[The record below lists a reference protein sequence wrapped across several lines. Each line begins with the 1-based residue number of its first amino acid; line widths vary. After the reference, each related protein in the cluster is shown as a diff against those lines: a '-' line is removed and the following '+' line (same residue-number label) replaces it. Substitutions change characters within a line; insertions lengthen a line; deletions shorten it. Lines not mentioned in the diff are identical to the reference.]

1 MAVRRSKKGGVRT
14 PDLFEPAEPTP
25 PQAADAVELVERNL
39 LDYALYVIGDRAV
52 PSVADGL
59 KPVARRLLWGALNG
73 APPAVPGRPTVKCA
87 RVTGETMAKYH
98 PHGDSYLALVR
109 MAQPFSLRA
118 PLFEFQGNYGS
129 PDFGP
134 AASRYTETRLSPV
147 AMALLAEVRD
157 GTVDLVPN
165 YDGLELEPEVL
176 PAGFPNLLVNGSY
189 GIAFG
194 MASHFPT
201 HNPGEVCAAA
211 RHLINNPKATVDELL
226 EIIPGPDYPDPCAVV
241 NGDELAS
248 IYRSGTGQI
257 RVRGQWVVE
266 ETRRGGLRLVVT
278 SLPYV
283 NGSTG
288 SSEEF
293 IRGVVSAVE
302 DGKLLGVDDIVNESA
317 KGDTRIAI
325 DLAKGVVPDQ
335 IIPALLRHTNLQV
348 TNPVRMHALD
358 VRGVPQMYN
367 LRTALEAWIAHRVD
381 VVERRSRKRIEVISE
396 RLHLLDGLLL
406 VLLDIDAA
414 IAIIRA
420 ADDAAAARTGLMA
433 RFSIDDVQANYVLDL
448 TLRRLTRLARVEL
461 EKEQTTLRRELGRL
475 EALVASPGKL
485 RRQVGTELDEV
496 AKMFEGIERHTEIT
510 TAALPS
516 PTIAIPDEPMELVVL
531 DTGYVQAFKAS
542 AKVRTPK
549 EGVVL
554 RRIGSSTATHIVA
567 LTETGQLYRV
577 IGASFPT
584 DKPTALVNVLTGVT
598 KERVLRWDT
607 APSFP
612 DDLLLV
618 TSGGTIKRIAGDD
631 LLGGDRKG
639 GISIIKLEAGEKI
652 VSVLPFRED
661 EPYLLVTA
669 KGQGIRFVP
678 ADVRPMGRAAAG
690 VRGIK
695 LADGDHVVG
704 AAPGADG
711 AEIVIVHAK
720 GAAKRVAATEFP
732 VQGRA
737 GKGVRAASPG
747 GRYGDITVVA
757 PAVALLARLAD
768 GTVVEFPT
776 STAVYVARDAFPAKV
791 RGFDGTIVELLPAPD
806 A

>member
-1 MAVRRSKKGGVRT
+1 MAAKRGKKSGVRT
-14 PDLFEPAEPTP
+14 AELFEPAPPTP

-73 APPAVPGRPTVKCA
+73 SPPAVPGRPTVKCA

-109 MAQPFSLRA
+109 MAQPFALRA

-157 GTVDLVPN
+157 GTVELVPN
-165 YDGLELEPEVL
+165 YDGLEVEPEVL

-201 HNPGEVCAAA
+201 HNPVEVCAAA
-211 RHLINNPKATVDELL
+211 QHLVANPKATVDELL
-226 EIIPGPDYPDPCAVV
+226 ELVPGPDYPDPCTIV
-241 NGDELAS
+241 NGDELAAL
-248 IYRSGTGQI
+248 YRSGTGQI
-257 RVRGQWVVE
+257 RVRGTWTVE
-266 ETRRGGLRLVVT
+266 ETRRGQRLVVT

-293 IRGVVSAVE
+293 IRGVVAAVE
-302 DGKLLGVDDIVNESA
+302 EGKLLGIDDVVNESA
-317 KGDTRIAI
+317 KGATRIAI
-325 DLAKGVVPDQ
+325 DLAKGVQPEQV
-335 IIPALLRHTNLQV
+335 IPALLRSTNLQV

-358 VRGVPQMYN
+358 VHGVPQMYN
-367 LRTALEAWIAHRVD
+367 LRTALEAWIGHRTD
-381 VVERRSRKRIEVISE
+381 VVERRSRRRIEAITE
-396 RLHLLDGLLL
+396 RLHLLDALLV

-414 IAIIRA
+414 IAIIRGS
-420 ADDAAAARTGLMA
+420 DDVAQARAGLMT
-433 RFSIDDVQANYVLDL
+433 RFSIDEVQANYVLDL

-461 EKEQTTLRRELGRL
+461 EKEQTALRRELARL

-485 RRQVGTELDEV
+485 RRQVGTELAEV
-496 AKMFEGIERHTEIT
+496 AAMFEGMERHTEIT

-516 PTIAIPDEPMELVVL
+516 PTIAIPDEPMELVIT
-531 DTGYVQAFKAS
+531 DTGYAQAFKAT
-542 AKVRTPK
+542 AKTRTPK
-549 EGVVL
+549 DGTVV
-554 RRIGSSTATHIVA
+554 RRIVTSTASHLVTI
-567 LTETGQLYRV
+567 TDTGQLYRA

-584 DKPTALVNVLTGVT
+584 DRPTALANVVTGLT
-598 KERVLRWDT
+598 KERLLRWDASADLPT
-607 APSFP
+607 
-612 DDLLLV
+612 DLLLV
-618 TSGGTIKRIAGDD
+618 TSGGTVKRIAGDD
-631 LLGGDRKG
+631 LQGGDRKG
-639 GISIIKLEAGEKI
+639 GISIIKLEGGER
-652 VSVLPFRED
+652 VVAVLPFE
-661 EPYLLVTA
+661 ETTPYLLVTA
-669 KGQGIRFVP
+669 RGQAIRFVP
-678 ADVRPMGRAAAG
+678 ADVRPMGRTAAG

-695 LADGDHVVG
+695 LADGDTVVG
-704 AAPGADG
+704 AVPAPDG
-711 AEIVIVHAK
+711 AEVIVVHAK
-720 GAAKRVAATEFP
+720 GSAKRVAAADFP

-737 GKGVRAASPG
+737 GKGVRAAPSG
-747 GRYGDITVVA
+747 GRFGDITVVA
-757 PAVALLARLAD
+757 RTGRLSARLAT
-768 GTVVEFPT
+768 GAVVEFPS
-776 STAVYVARDAFPAKV
+776 STPVAAARDAAPAKI
-791 RGFDGTIVELLPAPD
+791 RGFDGTVAELFATPPD
-806 A
+806 

>member
-1 MAVRRSKKGGVRT
+1 MATKRKSKSSKGFDEQS
-14 PDLFEPAEPTP
+14 DLFTQPAIP
-25 PQAADAVELVERNL
+25 PQPADAVELVERNL

-73 APPAVPGRPTVKCA
+73 APPAIPGRPTVKCA

-109 MAQPFSLRA
+109 MAQPFAMRA

-134 AASRYTETRLSPV
+134 AASRYTETRLSEV

-165 YDGLELEPEVL
+165 YDGLEVEPEVL
-176 PAGFPNLLVNGSY
+176 PAGFPNLFVNGSY

-201 HNPGEVCAAA
+201 HNPVEVCNAAK
-211 RHLINNPKATVDELL
+211 HLIENPNATVDELL
-226 EIIPGPDYPDPCAVV
+226 EIVPGPDYPDPCTVV
-241 NGDELAS
+241 NGDELAG

-257 RVRGQWVVE
+257 RVRGMWIVE
-266 ETRRGGLRLVVT
+266 ETKRGQRVIIT

-302 DGKLLGVDDIVNESA
+302 EGKLAGIDDVVNESA

-325 DLAKGVVPDQ
+325 DLAKGIEPTQV
-335 IIPALLRHTNLQV
+335 IPGLLRFTNLQV

-358 VRGVPQMYN
+358 TRGIPQMYN
-367 LRTALEAWIAHRVD
+367 LRTALESWIAHRVD
-381 VVERRSRKRIEVISE
+381 VVERRSRKRIEVISD

-414 IAIIRA
+414 IAIIRGS
-420 ADDAAAARTGLMA
+420 DDAASARTGLMA
-433 RFSIDDVQANYVLDL
+433 HFGIDEIQANYVLDL

-461 EKEQTTLRRELGRL
+461 EKEQTTLRRELQRL
-475 EALVASPGKL
+475 QALVESPRRL
-485 RRQVGTELDEV
+485 RRQVGSELDEV

-516 PTIAIPDEPMELVVL
+516 AVVAIPDEPMELVVL
-531 DTGYVQAFKAS
+531 DTGYVQAFKAT
-542 AKVRTPK
+542 AKVRAPK
-549 EGVVL
+549 EGVVIH
-554 RRIGSSTATHIVA
+554 RIASSTATHIVTV
-567 LTETGQLYRV
+567 TEQGQLFRS
-577 IGASFPT
+577 IGAGFPT
-584 DKPTALVNVLTGVT
+584 DKPTAFVNVLQGVEGA
-598 KERVLRWDT
+598 KVLHWASND
-607 APSFP
+607 SFAS
-612 DDLLLV
+612 DLLLV
-618 TSGGTIKRIAGDD
+618 TSQGTIKRMVADD
-631 LLGGDRKG
+631 LAGGDRKG
-639 GISIIKLEAGEKI
+639 GISIIKLDAGEKI
-652 VSVLPFRED
+652 VALLPFSED
-661 EPYLLVTA
+661 VPVLIATA
-669 KGQGIRFVP
+669 KGQAIRFVP
-678 ADVRPMGRAAAG
+678 SDVRPMGRTAAG

-695 LADGDHVVG
+695 LLPGDTVAGAVNAPDEGEVVL
-704 AAPGADG
+704 
-711 AEIVIVHAK
+711 VHSK
-720 GAAKRVAATEFP
+720 GMAKRLRGNDFP
-732 VQGRA
+732 LQGRA
-737 GKGVRAASPG
+737 GKGVKLAAG
-747 GRYGDITVVA
+747 GRHGDITIVA
-757 PAVALLARLAD
+757 PVIPLLARLAD
-768 GTVVEFPT
+768 NTVVEFPAQ
-776 STAVYVARDAFPAKV
+776 TAVYAARDAPPAKI
-791 RGFDGTIVELLPAPD
+791 RGFEGIAVELLPAPEG
-806 A
+806 

>member
-1 MAVRRSKKGGVRT
+1 MASKRGKQGGART
-14 PDLFEPAEPTP
+14 PQLFEPLPPTP

-73 APPAVPGRPTVKCA
+73 SPPAVPGRPTVKCA

-157 GTVDLVPN
+157 GTVDLVAN
-165 YDGLELEPEVL
+165 YDGLEVEPEVL
-176 PAGFPNLLVNGSY
+176 PAGFPNLFVNGSY

-201 HNPGEVCAAA
+201 HNPVEVCAAA
-211 RHLINNPKATVDELL
+211 QHLIANPKATVDELL
-226 EIIPGPDYPDPCAVV
+226 EIVPGPDYPDPCTIV
-241 NGDELAS
+241 NGDELAA

-257 RVRGQWVVE
+257 RVRGTWTVE
-266 ETRRGGLRLVVT
+266 EARRGVRLIVT

-293 IRGVVSAVE
+293 IRGVVAAVE
-302 DGKLLGVDDIVNESA
+302 EGKLLGIDDVVNESA
-317 KGDTRIAI
+317 KGETRIAI
-325 DLAKGVVPDQ
+325 DLAKGVVPEQ
-335 IIPALLRHTNLQV
+335 VIPALLRFTNLQV

-381 VVERRSRKRIEVISE
+381 VVERRSRKRIEAITE
-396 RLHLLDGLLL
+396 RLHLLDGLLT

-414 IAIIRA
+414 IAIIRGS
-420 ADDAAAARTGLMA
+420 DDVAQARAGLMA
-433 RFSIDDVQANYVLDL
+433 RFELDEVQANYVLDL

-461 EKEQTTLRRELGRL
+461 EKEQTALRRELARL

-485 RRQVGTELDEV
+485 RRQVGTELADV
-496 AKMFEGIERHTEIT
+496 ATMFAGIERHTEIT

-516 PTIAIPDEPMELVVL
+516 ATVAIPDEPMELVVL
-531 DTGYVQAFKAS
+531 DSGYVQAFKAS

-549 EGVVL
+549 EGVVTH
-554 RRIGSSTATHIVA
+554 RIAASTATHLVA

-584 DKPTALVNVLTGVT
+584 DKPTAAVNLLTGVT
-598 KERVLRWDT
+598 KERILRWDS
-607 APSFP
+607 AASIP

-618 TSGGTIKRIAGDD
+618 TSAGTIKRIAGDD
-631 LLGGDRKG
+631 LAGGDRKG
-639 GISIIKLEAGEKI
+639 GISIIKLEPGETL
-652 VSVLPFRED
+652 VAVLPFTPE

-678 ADVRPMGRAAAG
+678 ADVRPMGRTAAG

-695 LADGDHVVG
+695 LADGDRVVG
-704 AAPGADG
+704 AASAPDG
-711 AEIVIVHAK
+711 TDVIVVHTK
-720 GAAKRVAATEFP
+720 GAAKRVAAIEFP

-737 GKGVRAASPG
+737 GKGVRAAAPG
-747 GRYGDITVVA
+747 GRYGDISVIA
-757 PAVALLARLAD
+757 RAGALSARLAN
-768 GTVVEFPT
+768 GTVVEFPV
-776 STAVYVARDAFPAKV
+776 STAVSVARDAAPAKI
-791 RGFDGTIVELLPAPD
+791 RGFDGVVVDLFPTPPA
-806 A
+806 

>member
-1 MAVRRSKKGGVRT
+1 MASKRSKQGGVRT
-14 PDLFEPAEPTP
+14 PQLFEPAPPTP

-73 APPAVPGRPTVKCA
+73 APPAIPGRPTVKCA

-165 YDGLELEPEVL
+165 YDGLEVEPEVL
-176 PAGFPNLLVNGSY
+176 PAGFPNLFVNGSY

-201 HNPGEVCAAA
+201 HNPVEVCAAA
-211 RHLINNPKATVDELL
+211 QHLIANPKASVEELL
-226 EIIPGPDYPDPCAVV
+226 AIVPGPDYPDPCTIV
-241 NGDELAS
+241 NGDELAA

-257 RVRGQWVVE
+257 RVRGTWIVE
-266 ETRRGGLRLVVT
+266 EARRGVRLIVT

-293 IRGVVSAVE
+293 IRGVVAAVE
-302 DGKLLGVDDIVNESA
+302 EGKLLGIDDVVNESA
-317 KGDTRIAI
+317 KGETRIAI
-325 DLAKGVVPDQ
+325 DLAKGVAPEQVV
-335 IIPALLRHTNLQV
+335 PALLRFTNLQV

-358 VRGVPQMYN
+358 VHGVPQMYN

-381 VVERRSRKRIEVISE
+381 VVERRSRARIGVITD
-396 RLHLLDGLLL
+396 RLHLLDGLLT

-414 IAIIRA
+414 IAIIRGS
-420 ADDAAAARTGLMA
+420 DDVAEARAGLMA
-433 RFSIDDVQANYVLDL
+433 RFELDEVQANYVLDL

-461 EKEQTTLRRELGRL
+461 EKEQTALQRELARL

-485 RRQVGTELDEV
+485 RRQVGTELAEV
-496 AKMFEGIERHTEIT
+496 ANMFVGIERHTEIT

-516 PTIAIPDEPMELVVL
+516 ATVAIPDEPMELVVL
-531 DTGYVQAFKAS
+531 DSGYVQAFKAS
-542 AKVRTPK
+542 AKVRTPR
-549 EGVVL
+549 EGVVV
-554 RRIGSSTATHIVA
+554 RRIASSHRHPSRGPHRDRPALPGDRGLVPHRQTHRR
-567 LTETGQLYRV
+567 GQLAHRRDQGTHRGVGLVGFVARRSAARHERRHDQAHRRRRPRRRRPQGRHLDHQVRARRDARCRV
-577 IGASFPT
+577 AVPLRGALPARHRKGSGHP
-584 DKPTALVNVLTGVT
+584 
-598 KERVLRWDT
+598 LR
-607 APSFP
+607 PRRRPP
-612 DDLLLV
+612 DGPH
-618 TSGGTIKRIAGDD
+618 SGGGSGHQAR
-631 LLGGDRKG
+631 R
-639 GISIIKLEAGEKI
+639 
-652 VSVLPFRED
+652 R
-661 EPYLLVTA
+661 
-669 KGQGIRFVP
+669 
-678 ADVRPMGRAAAG
+678 RPSGR
-690 VRGIK
+690 R
-695 LADGDHVVG
+695 
-704 AAPGADG
+704 
-711 AEIVIVHAK
+711 
-720 GAAKRVAATEFP
+720 
-732 VQGRA
+732 
-737 GKGVRAASPG
+737 G
-747 GRYGDITVVA
+747 GRS
-757 PAVALLARLAD
+757 RR
-768 GTVVEFPT
+768 EPT
-776 STAVYVARDAFPAKV
+776 
-791 RGFDGTIVELLPAPD
+791 
-806 A
+806 

>member
-1 MAVRRSKKGGVRT
+1 MATKKSKRGGNA
-14 PDLFEPAEPTP
+14 PELFAPAEPIP
-25 PQAADAVELVERNL
+25 PQASDAVELVERNL

-73 APPAVPGRPTVKCA
+73 SPPAVPGRPTVKCA

-109 MAQPFSLRA
+109 MAQPFALRA

-176 PAGFPNLLVNGSY
+176 PAGYPNLLVNGSY

-211 RHLINNPKATVDELL
+211 RHLISNPKATVDELL
-226 EIIPGPDYPDPCAVV
+226 EIMPGPDYPDPCTVV
-241 NGDELAS
+241 NGDELSA

-257 RVRGQWVVE
+257 RVRGIWTIE
-266 ETRRGGLRLVVT
+266 ESRRGERLIVT

-293 IRGVVSAVE
+293 IRGVVAAVE
-302 DGKLLGVDDIVNESA
+302 EGKLAGVDDIVNESA
-317 KGDTRIAI
+317 KGATRIAI
-325 DLAKGVVPDQ
+325 DLGKGVGAEQ

-358 VRGVPQMYN
+358 TRGVPQMYN
-367 LRTALEAWIAHRVD
+367 LRTALEAWIGHRVE
-381 VVERRSRKRIEVISE
+381 VVERRSRRRIEAINE
-396 RLHLLDGLLL
+396 RLHLLDALLL

-420 ADDAAAARTGLMA
+420 ADDAAAARVGLME
-433 RFSIDDVQANYVLDL
+433 RFGIDEIQANYVLDL

-461 EKEQTTLRRELGRL
+461 EKEQTNLRRELARL

-496 AKMFEGIERHTEIT
+496 ATMFAGIERHTEIT

-531 DTGYVQAFKAS
+531 DSGYVQAFKAT
-542 AKVRTPK
+542 AKARAPK

-554 RRIGSSTATHIVA
+554 HRVTSSTATHLVV
-567 LTETGQLYRV
+567 LTETGQLYRIV
-577 IGASFPT
+577 GASFPT
-584 DKPTALVNVLTGVT
+584 DKPTAAVNVVPGLLP
-598 KERVLRWDT
+598 KERVLRWDAAAT
-607 APSFP
+607 LPT
-612 DDLLLV
+612 DLLLV
-618 TSGGTIKRIAGDD
+618 TSGGTIKRIADDD
-631 LLGGDRKG
+631 LAGGDRKG
-639 GISIIKLEAGEKI
+639 GISIVKLESGERL
-652 VSVLPFRED
+652 VAALPFHED
-661 EPYLLVTA
+661 QPVVLLTA
-669 KGQGIRFVP
+669 KGQAIRFVP
-678 ADVRPMGRAAAG
+678 ADVRPMGRSAAG

-695 LADGDHVVG
+695 LADGDSVIG
-704 AAPGADG
+704 AAGAPDG
-711 AEIVIVHAK
+711 SELVIVHTK
-720 GAAKRVAATEFP
+720 GGAKRTAVDEFP
-732 VQGRA
+732 IQGRA
-737 GKGVRAASPG
+737 GKGVRAAPSG
-747 GRYGDITVVA
+747 GKHGDLAVVA
-757 PAVALLARLAD
+757 TTESPLLARRAD
-768 GTVVEFPT
+768 GTVVEFPST
-776 STAVYVARDAFPAKV
+776 TAVSTTRDAAPAKI
-791 RGFDGTIVELLPAPD
+791 RGFEGVVVDLLPAPPG
-806 A
+806 